1 MKTGISGI
9 FPTDFRETGTGT
21 GFPFPGIPGNI
32 PDFRTPTTDRSMRFR
47 SERKEITIER
57 VITEDNFYK
66 NKALVHGDVICMKS
80 DLDTNVCIIGKVM
93 NFKYEHETAKKDK
106 KFPFSYV
113 ILNIN
118 KKVSLRLSPCV
129 SVTKR
134 AKLMPCNLKYIP
146 ISSYI
151 LSVKENHIDLS
162 GTSITQRFLS
172 LLKEKI
178 RTL

>member
-1 MKTGISGI
+1 
-9 FPTDFRETGTGT
+9 
-21 GFPFPGIPGNI
+21 
-32 PDFRTPTTDRSMRFR
+32 MRFR
-47 SERKEITIER
+47 SGRKEITIER

-129 SVTKR
+129 YVTKR

-151 LSVKENHIDLS
+151 LSEL
-162 GTSITQRFLS
+162 Q
-172 LLKEKI
+172 LLKGSLVYLKKKLEHYNNFK
-178 RTL
+178 